1 MMNESLFDVAGK
13 VAIITGAS
21 RGIGLAIAARYA
33 QAGMKV
39 VLSSRKQDALD
50 AVAADLRAAGGD
62 VLAVAAHNGD
72 KAALAALVEATV
84 AHYGG
89 VDVLVNNAA
98 TNPHFGPL
106 LEAADSMWQKTL
118 EVNVLGNFWLTQAVV
133 PQMRAR
139 GGGKIIN
146 VASVNGLRPGTM
158 QGVYSAT
165 KAAVINLTQTLGM
178 ELAAENIQVNAIAPG
193 LIRTKFAEAI
203 WGNEA
208 MLEMITARTPAR
220 RIGDPDEIAGVAL
233 FLAAPASNFATGQV
247 FVVDGGIS
255 VPML

>member
-1 MMNESLFDVAGK
+1 MTTLFDVAGK
-13 VAIITGAS
+13 IAIITGAS
-21 RGIGLAIAARYA
+21 RGIGLAIAQRYA
-33 QAGMKV
+33 EAGMKV

-50 AVAADLRAAGGD
+50 GLAAEMRAAGHD
-62 VLAVAAHNGD
+62 VLPVAAHNGD
-72 KAALAALVEATV
+72 KAALQALVAQTV
-84 AHYGG
+84 GHYGG

-106 LEAADSMWQKTL
+106 LDAQDSMWHKTL

-133 PQMRAR
+133 PHMRAR

-158 QGVYSAT
+158 QGIYSAT

-178 ELAAENIQVNAIAPG
+178 ELAADNIQVNAIAPG
-193 LIRTKFAEAI
+193 LIKTKFAEAI
-203 WGNEA
+203 WANDA
-208 MLEMITARTPAR
+208 MLDIILQRTPAR
-220 RIGDPDEIAGVAL
+220 RIGDPDDIAGIAL
-233 FLAAPASNFATGQV
+233 FLAAPASGFATGQT

-255 VPML
+255 IPML